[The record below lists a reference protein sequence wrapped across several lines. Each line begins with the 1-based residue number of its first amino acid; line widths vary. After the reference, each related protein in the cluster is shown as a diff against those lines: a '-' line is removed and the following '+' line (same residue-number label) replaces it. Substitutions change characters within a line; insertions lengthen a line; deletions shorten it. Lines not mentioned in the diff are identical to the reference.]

1 MKKSELFFGAI
12 VLPIDF
18 LALLLAG
25 AAAYYLRVSPLIQR
39 LRPAV
44 FEVDLPFTEFMQ
56 LVTIVSVIIVAIFA
70 VQGLYSMQATRRA
83 LDETTS
89 IFSGITL
96 GIMLVIVGMFLR
108 AEIFQSRFILLAAYV
123 FGVGLVLAGRFT
135 VRRLQRWLLSR
146 GYGVHRVLL
155 AGNGRL
161 ARKLALVFAARPQLG
176 YRVVADVPI
185 VRWDLLEAVLREKGV
200 DEVIQT
206 DPTLPEED
214 NLLLL
219 DFCEQY
225 KIDYKYI
232 PNLFETHAAHMR
244 FRQLGSVPIME
255 LLRTP
260 LDGWGRIAKRTM
272 DIVGAAL
279 GLLILSPVLG
289 LIALFIRLDT
299 PGSIFYKQTRVGRN
313 MRPFEIFKFRSMYA
327 KYCVGDLYGGMV
339 AAEFDDELRA
349 VGNERSGPL
358 FKMKAD
364 PRITRVGRFL
374 RKWRIDELPQLINVL
389 TGEMSLLGPRPHL
402 AKEVARYDK
411 YQRKLFTIKPGMS
424 GMAQVAGSSGLPF
437 DEEAKLDIAYIE
449 QWSLRLDLILLLKTF
464 KILFTDPNAV

>member
-18 LALLLAG
+18 VALLLAG
-25 AAAYYLRVSPLIQR
+25 AAAYYLRVSPLVQR

-44 FEVDLPFTEFMQ
+44 FQVDLPFAEFMQ
-56 LVTIVSVIIVAIFA
+56 LVAIVAAVIVAIFSI
-70 VQGLYSMQATRRA
+70 QGLYSMQATRRA

-96 GIMLVIVGMFLR
+96 GVMLVIVAMFLR
-108 AEIFQSRFILLAAYV
+108 AEVFHSRFILLAAYSFAV
-123 FGVGLVLAGRFT
+123 AFVLAGRFG
-135 VRRLQRWLLSR
+135 VRRIQRWLLSR

-161 ARKLALVFAARPQLG
+161 AEKLSRVFGARRELG
-176 YRVVADVPI
+176 YWVVANLPI
-185 VRWDLLEAVLREKGV
+185 VRWDILEAVLREQGV

-255 LLRTP
+255 LLRT
-260 LDGWGRIAKRTM
+260 
-272 DIVGAAL
+272 
-279 GLLILSPVLG
+279 
-289 LIALFIRLDT
+289 
-299 PGSIFYKQTRVGRN
+299 
-313 MRPFEIFKFRSMYA
+313 
-327 KYCVGDLYGGMV
+327 
-339 AAEFDDELRA
+339 
-349 VGNERSGPL
+349 
-358 FKMKAD
+358 
-364 PRITRVGRFL
+364 
-374 RKWRIDELPQLINVL
+374 
-389 TGEMSLLGPRPHL
+389 
-402 AKEVARYDK
+402 
-411 YQRKLFTIKPGMS
+411 
-424 GMAQVAGSSGLPF
+424 
-437 DEEAKLDIAYIE
+437 
-449 QWSLRLDLILLLKTF
+449 
-464 KILFTDPNAV
+464 